1 MDTTQEGPP
10 VATLT
15 VNGAAHPLADGASLL
30 DLVAATIDRP
40 LTADGTPE
48 DGGRL
53 GVAVALDS
61 AVVPRSRW
69 HDTRLAE
76 GQTVEIITAMQ
87 GG

>member
-1 MDTTQEGPP
+1 VP
-10 VATLT
+10 TLT
-15 VNGAAHPLADGASLL
+15 VNGAAHPIEDDASLL
-30 DLVAATIDRP
+30 DLVAQTIDRP
-40 LTADGTPE
+40 LTADGTPA

-69 HDTRLAE
+69 QDTRLAD

>member
-1 MDTTQEGPP
+1 MDTAPEGLSVP
-10 VATLT
+10 TLT
-15 VNGAAHPLADGASLL
+15 VNGAAHPIEDDASLL
-30 DLVAATIDRP
+30 DLVAQTIDRP
-40 LTADGTPE
+40 LTADGTPA

-69 HDTRLAE
+69 QDTRLAE